1 MAGVGVSRAG
11 WTSALLVCCAVVG
24 LGTVSLLVSADAP
37 TTYAA
42 VSTAAATVAVL
53 AGLLLVVAA
62 AVRLSRGRGGAC
74 SLAALAL
81 GLVWWAPVWVGWEDG
96 PALARS
102 LAMLVVPFG
111 PVLVLHLA
119 AGLPGEVLAST
130 RLRHVA
136 LAGYTVTAAYAVARA
151 AVRDPFLDRYC
162 WSNCSDNIFLVTARP
177 ALARALDTG
186 WAAAA
191 CVLGGTAA
199 AVAAGRLALTTPAGR
214 RARWPLLLPLAV
226 AGAATGLHGLLLMAW
241 PPEDPADPRYLST
254 YVLTGLSLAWLG
266 AGLGWLTL
274 DHERRVR
281 RLTHLATRD
290 ARGGDLAATLASTLG
305 DPSVRVAYWLAD
317 PAGVGPEQAG
327 RELVDRDGRRV
338 EPGEQVAHLDIARG
352 GDRVARVWFDPD
364 VADRAALAEQVGP
377 AAVLA
382 VDNERLRAQMLVQLV
397 SLRESRSRVVAAAD
411 EARRRLERDLHDG
424 AQQRLLALALELRVA
439 EGQASA
445 AGDIDRARRL
455 GQAGE
460 QARAVV
466 DELRTLAHG
475 IYPAVL
481 DQAGLDGALR
491 ALAESAHLPVTV
503 EPAPVTDSM
512 PPVVSRVL
520 YRAAR
525 EAVRHASGVGADQ
538 VHLQVTRAAAAAVLR
553 ATPAFVPSTAL
564 ADRVGAAGG
573 TLMASADALTVEV
586 PCA

>member
-1 MAGVGVSRAG
+1 
-11 WTSALLVCCAVVG
+11 
-24 LGTVSLLVSADAP
+24 
-37 TTYAA
+37 
-42 VSTAAATVAVL
+42 
-53 AGLLLVVAA
+53 
-62 AVRLSRGRGGAC
+62 
-74 SLAALAL
+74 
-81 GLVWWAPVWVGWEDG
+81 
-96 PALARS
+96 
-102 LAMLVVPFG
+102 
-111 PVLVLHLA
+111 
-119 AGLPGEVLAST
+119 
-130 RLRHVA
+130 
-136 LAGYTVTAAYAVARA
+136 
-151 AVRDPFLDRYC
+151 
-162 WSNCSDNIFLVTARP
+162 
-177 ALARALDTG
+177 
-186 WAAAA
+186 
-191 CVLGGTAA
+191 
-199 AVAAGRLALTTPAGR
+199 
-214 RARWPLLLPLAV
+214 
-226 AGAATGLHGLLLMAW
+226 
-241 PPEDPADPRYLST
+241 
-254 YVLTGLSLAWLG
+254 
-266 AGLGWLTL
+266 
-274 DHERRVR
+274 
-281 RLTHLATRD
+281 
-290 ARGGDLAATLASTLG
+290 
-305 DPSVRVAYWLAD
+305 
-317 PAGVGPEQAG
+317 
-327 RELVDRDGRRV
+327 
-338 EPGEQVAHLDIARG
+338 
-352 GDRVARVWFDPD
+352 VARVWFDPD

-538 VHLQVTRAAAAAVLR
+538 VHLQVTRTAAAVVLR